1 MKLFSMFGAL
11 LPISFIKI
19 TLKKPTFSTIPTSRY
34 SVFERRTTRNL
45 GTIDRVFINTAPEES
60 RAAGLMLLG
69 ESAPFTIRFVLR
81 PPIRIQGISVTP
93 SRPESR
99 LRKR

>member
-1 MKLFSMFGAL
+1 MKSFSMFGAI

-19 TLKKPTFSTIPTSRY
+19 TLKKPMFSALSPSRFFV
-34 SVFERRTTRNL
+34 SETRAMRGR

-69 ESAPFTIRFVLR
+69 ESAPFTIRFGL
-81 PPIRIQGISVTP
+81 
-93 SRPESR
+93 
-99 LRKR
+99 

>member
-19 TLKKPTFSTIPTSRY
+19 VVKNPALSTIPTSRALR
-34 SVFERRTTRNL
+34 FERRAMRGR

-81 PPIRIQGISVTP
+81 RPIRIQGISVTP